1 MAGIVTPG
9 SKKDKRERPRK
20 ARPVK
25 PSRKIQL
32 AIRKEIYT
40 SLEDIA
46 LDIEGVQE
54 WLAGGATPTQAM
66 KVMQDLTEK
75 WRGIYG
81 ARAERVAK
89 DWVAAVNVNSK
100 AQFEKSIA
108 RALGVDYTTIF
119 EDELV
124 YNAAEFAVLEASN
137 LIKTIPEEYFGKVQE
152 AVMQNFQQLP
162 LPEGRTLIE
171 QIRHIYGVS
180 QSRATVI
187 ARDQTSKINT
197 ALTQARNEEVGIS
210 EYIWRTAGD
219 IRVVG
224 TPGGLYPKGN
234 RVHGNHYKRNGQT
247 FRWDSPPE
255 DGHPG
260 FAINCR
266 CIAESKIDIEALKF
280 V

>member
-1 MAGIVTPG
+1 M
-9 SKKDKRERPRK
+9 
-20 ARPVK
+20 
-25 PSRKIQL
+25 
-32 AIRKEIYT
+32 
-40 SLEDIA
+40 
-46 LDIEGVQE
+46 
-54 WLAGGATPTQAM
+54 
-66 KVMQDLTEK
+66 
-75 WRGIYG
+75 
-81 ARAERVAK
+81 
-89 DWVAAVNVNSK
+89 
-100 AQFEKSIA
+100 
-108 RALGVDYTTIF
+108 
-119 EDELV
+119 
-124 YNAAEFAVLEASN
+124 
-137 LIKTIPEEYFGKVQE
+137 
-152 AVMQNFQQLP
+152 
-162 LPEGRTLIE
+162 IE

-234 RVHGNHYKRNGQT
+234 RIHGNHYKRNGQT

-266 CIAESKIDIEALKF
+266 CVAESKIDIEALKF